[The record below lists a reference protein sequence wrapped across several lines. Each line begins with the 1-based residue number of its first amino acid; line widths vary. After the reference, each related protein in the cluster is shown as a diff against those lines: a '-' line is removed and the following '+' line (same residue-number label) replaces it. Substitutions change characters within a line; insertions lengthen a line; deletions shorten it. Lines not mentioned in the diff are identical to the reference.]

1 MNRFA
6 NIASKIVAASLTG
19 SESIKKLYSVSSD
32 SFTLKLEL
40 GLSAP
45 FFHSND
51 FEKAIETFEK
61 TYGASSSKLKTVGL
75 KLPLFDKN
83 TILIS
88 VFSGGMFFELREDVE
103 VKVNGKQL
111 EFLKKNFEEM

>member
-6 NIASKIVAASLTG
+6 SIASKIVAASLTE
-19 SESIKKLYSVSSD
+19 SASIKKLYSVSSD

-45 FFHSND
+45 FFHPKD
-51 FEKAIETFEK
+51 FDKAIETFEK
-61 TYGASSSKLKTVGL
+61 VYGESASKLKTIGL
-75 KLPLFDKN
+75 KLPQFDKN
-83 TILIS
+83 AILIS
-88 VFSGGMFFELREDVE
+88 VFSGGVFFELREDEE
-103 VKVNGKQL
+103 VKVNNKQL